1 MIICIIQ
8 IHYICILLYKYT
20 YIHFKQLGKQILPS
34 PIIILCIYIY
44 ISVVTDLKP
53 FWVNFL
59 RQTINQYGGSSTA
72 HFLADPGALSTPL
85 HAANPD
91 DAKH

>member
-1 MIICIIQ
+1 MTIY
-8 IHYICILLYKYT
+8 IHIYIYTYYYKYI

-85 HAANPD
+85 HAANPG

>member
-44 ISVVTDLKP
+44 I
-53 FWVNFL
+53 
-59 RQTINQYGGSSTA
+59 GSY
-72 HFLADPGALSTPL
+72 
-85 HAANPD
+85 
-91 DAKH
+91 